1 MNQQLFFNILT
12 FDWPNEPVTFHFYD
26 ESVQGSIKLHNSLWP
41 KDIEAIFPDRI
52 LDKEKAIYTT
62 FTREKE
68 GAKVLSIDFK
78 QDNPDLVKRFYNREI
93 FHYFQH
99 ILKKRV
105 RTGFVGENQVW
116 MFEKQLHE
124 TGYAVFNK
132 FTLKVQ
138 FAQVSEFPELVI
150 SSDGKS
156 RILKKS
162 VAQLMPAVSSKNF
175 GLLRY
180 KERFIKWKE
189 TPDIEDFNSDNAYPI
204 LNRDL
209 IDALG
214 IELETKKIKNRY
226 RKYLS
231 SIEYFAGKFLHT
243 PSFKEFIP
251 INSPAFI
258 DVDAERIGSCPPDS
272 NLLRFGQK
280 QFSDDTKRAL
290 NTLMPYKSSTF
301 SNVHMFF
308 IYHEDDIDYK
318 ERLLEQFDTGLKFFK
333 GLKSYVNIDFY
344 ADELSDIIYT
354 DKANPFPEIEK
365 ILQQRIP
372 DNDIKYIA
380 IYLTPIS
387 KSIKDRAKN
396 LVYYRVKEL
405 LLNHRITSQVIDPAK
420 MDEVGNNWMYSLPN
434 LEIAILAKLEG
445 MPWALAQET
454 KNELVVGIGAWRSR
468 EDDVQYIGS
477 AFSFSNNRKFKHF
490 EYFLKSEVKLLA
502 GSIADKVADYA
513 ALYDRPERII
523 IHFYKTMNTNEM
535 DAIIKELE
543 KLGGAY
549 TIFIVSINKTE
560 AEDIVAF
567 DEKSEDRMPIGGTYI
582 RIGESK
588 YLLFNNNRREG
599 AKVSVFDG
607 FPFPVKMKI
616 QCTDPERLKDS
627 AEIKE
632 LIVQVYQF
640 SRLYF
645 KSVSQQNL
653 PVTIKYPEMVAEIAP
668 HFLDPDIP
676 DYGKDKL
683 WFL

>member
-12 FDWPNEPVTFHFYD
+12 FDWPKELVTFHFYD
-26 ESVQGSIKLHNSLWP
+26 EKVPGSIKLHNSLWP
-41 KDIEAIFPDRI
+41 KDMETIFPDRK
-52 LDKEKAIYTT
+52 LDKEKVIYTT

-68 GAKVLSIDFK
+68 GAKALPINFK
-78 QDNPDLVKRFYNREI
+78 QDNPDLIKRYYNREI

-99 ILKKRV
+99 VLKKQVRV
-105 RTGFVGENQVW
+105 GFVGENQIW
-116 MFEKQLHE
+116 ISQKQLHE
-124 TGYAVFNK
+124 TGYWLFNK
-132 FTLKVQ
+132 YTLKVQ
-138 FAQVSEFPELVI
+138 LAQVSQFPELVI
-150 SSDGKS
+150 SNDGTS

-162 VAQLMPAVSSKNF
+162 VAALMPSVSSRNF
-175 GLLRY
+175 GLLMY
-180 KERFIKWKE
+180 KGRFIKWKD
-189 TPDIEDFNSDNAYPI
+189 TPDIEDFNSVNAYPI

-209 IDALG
+209 IDALE
-214 IELETKKIKNRY
+214 IDLETKKIKNRY
-226 RKYLS
+226 RNYLS
-231 SIEYFAGKFLHT
+231 SIEYFAGKFLHA

-251 INSPAFI
+251 INSPTFI
-258 DVDAERIGSCPPDS
+258 DVDAARIGNCPPDS

-333 GLKSYVNIDFY
+333 GLKRYVNIDFY
-344 ADELSDIIYT
+344 ADEQSDIIYT
-354 DKANPFPEIEK
+354 DKADPLPEIER

-387 KSIKDRAKN
+387 KSIRDRAKN

-420 MDEVGNNWMYSLPN
+420 MDEAKDGWVYSLPN
-434 LEIAILAKLEG
+434 IAIAILAKLEG

-477 AFSFSNNRKFKHF
+477 AFSFSNNGKFKNF

-523 IHFYKTMNTNEM
+523 IHFYKTMSKNEM

-543 KLGGAY
+543 KLGGSY

-567 DEKSEDRMPIGGTYI
+567 DENSEDRMPIGGTYI

-616 QCTDPERLKDS
+616 QCTTPERLKDS

>member
-12 FDWPNEPVTFHFYD
+12 FDWPTEPVTFHFYD
-26 ESVQGSIKLHNSLWP
+26 VSVPGSIKLHNSLWP
-41 KDIEAIFPDRI
+41 KDIEAIFPDRK
-52 LDKEKAIYTT
+52 LNKEKAIYTT
-62 FTREKE
+62 FTRAKE
-68 GAKVLSIDFK
+68 GAKALSIDFK
-78 QDNPDLVKRFYNREI
+78 KDNPDLIKRYYNREI

-105 RTGFVGENQVW
+105 RTGFVGENQIW
-116 MFEKQLHE
+116 IFEKQLQD

-138 FAQVSEFPELVI
+138 LAQVSEFPELVI

-162 VAQLMPAVSSKNF
+162 VAQIMPGVSSKNF
-175 GLLRY
+175 GLLIY
-180 KERFIKWKE
+180 KGKFVKWKDRS
-189 TPDIEDFNSDNAYPI
+189 DIEDFNSVHAYPI

-209 IDALG
+209 IDSLG
-214 IELETKKIKNRY
+214 IELDTIKTKNRY
-226 RKYLS
+226 RNYLS
-231 SIEYFAGKFLHT
+231 SIEWFAGTFLHK
-243 PSFKEFIP
+243 PSFKELIP
-251 INSPAFI
+251 LNCNMFI
-258 DVDAERIGSCPPDS
+258 DVDADRIGNCPSDS

-280 QFSDDTKRAL
+280 QISADTKTAL
-290 NTLMPYKSSTF
+290 KDLMPYRSSPF

-308 IYHEDDIDYK
+308 IYHEDDVKYK
-318 ERLLEQFDTGLKFFK
+318 EKLMEQFDTGLGGFR
-333 GLKSYVNIDFY
+333 GLKRYVNIDFHT
-344 ADELSDIIYT
+344 DEQADIIYT
-354 DKANPFPEIEK
+354 NKADPLPELEK
-365 ILQQRIP
+365 TLQQRIP

-387 KSIKDRAKN
+387 KSIRDRAKN

-434 LEIAILAKLEG
+434 IAIAILAKLEG

-454 KNELVVGIGAWRSR
+454 KNELVVGIGAWRSK

-477 AFSFSNNRKFKHF
+477 AFSFSNNGKFNNF

-523 IHFYKTMNTNEM
+523 IHFYKTMSKNEM
-535 DAIIKELE
+535 DTIIEELE
-543 KLGGAY
+543 KLGGSY

-567 DEKSEDRMPIGGTYI
+567 DENSEDRMPIGGTYI
-582 RIGESK
+582 RIGQSK

-599 AKVSVFDG
+599 VKVSVFDG
-607 FPFPVKMKI
+607 FPFLVKMKI

-668 HFLDPDIP
+668 HFIDPEIP

>member
-1 MNQQLFFNILT
+1 MDQKLFFNILT
-12 FDWPNEPVTFHFYD
+12 FDWPKDPVTFYFYD
-26 ESVQGSIKLHNSLWP
+26 ELVPGSIKLHNSLWP
-41 KDIEAIFPDRI
+41 TDIELIFPDRKI
-52 LDKEKAIYTT
+52 DREKVIYTT

-68 GAKVLSIDFK
+68 GAKELSIDFK
-78 QDNPDLVKRFYNREI
+78 QDNPDLIKRYYNREI

-99 ILKKRV
+99 ILRKQVRV
-105 RTGFVGENQVW
+105 GFVGENQIW
-116 MFEKQLHE
+116 ISQKQLHDK
-124 TGYAVFNK
+124 GYWVFNK
-132 FTLKVQ
+132 YTIKVQ
-138 FAQVSEFPELVI
+138 LAQVSQFPELVI
-150 SSDGKS
+150 SNDGIS

-162 VAQLMPAVSSKNF
+162 VAELMPSVSSKNF
-175 GLLRY
+175 GLLMY
-180 KERFIKWKE
+180 KGRFIKWKD
-189 TPDIEDFNSDNAYPI
+189 TPDIEDFNSVNAYPI

-209 IDALG
+209 IDALE
-214 IELETKKIKNRY
+214 IDLETKKIKNRY
-226 RKYLS
+226 RNYLS
-231 SIEYFAGKFLHT
+231 SIEYFAGKFLHA
-243 PSFKEFIP
+243 PSFKELIP

-258 DVDAERIGSCPPDS
+258 DVQADRIGNCPQDS
-272 NLLRFGQK
+272 NLLTFGQK
-280 QFSDDTKRAL
+280 QISDDTKRAL
-290 NTLMPYKSSTF
+290 NNLMPYKSSPF
-301 SNVHMFF
+301 SNIHLFF
-308 IYHEDDIDYK
+308 IYHQDDVEYK
-318 ERLLEQFDTGLKFFK
+318 EKLMDQFHTGLGFFK
-333 GLKSYVNIDFY
+333 GLKRYVNIDFY
-344 ADELSDIIYT
+344 ADERADIVYT
-354 DKANPFPEIEK
+354 DKANPLPEIEK

-372 DNDIKYIA
+372 DTDIKYIA
-380 IYLTPIS
+380 IYITPIS
-387 KSIKDRAKN
+387 KSIRDRAKN

-420 MDEVGNNWMYSLPN
+420 MDEAKDGWVYSLPN
-434 LEIAILAKLEG
+434 IAIAILAKLEG
-445 MPWALAQET
+445 MPWALAQPV

-477 AFSFSNNRKFKHF
+477 AFSFSNNGKFNNF

-523 IHFYKTMNTNEM
+523 IHFYKTMSKNEI

-543 KLGGAY
+543 KLGGSY

-560 AEDIVAF
+560 AQDIVAF
-567 DEKSEDRMPIGGTYI
+567 DENSEDRMPIGGTYI

-599 AKVSVFDG
+599 VKVSSFDG